1 MGKVRADSKLGLSL
15 RRHRKQRGMTQADLA
30 EKVKIGERT
39 VWLMEQGRGGIE
51 SFLAAVKDLGL
62 SLHYRNVAGKTL
74 PEILQTLRRRRGL
87 SQAKLAEMCGVT
99 KPTIGTLEREGKGRL
114 STLERVL
121 AVLGAG
127 AYLAERD
134 HKKSFYTTAGNS
146 SVGQSWETPSWL
158 LTVLYRVFRFDLDP
172 CSPRKKGLVKAK
184 IRFTADDDGLSFS
197 WHGTVFVNPP
207 YGRTIGNWIAKARSK
222 FDEGNAKRI
231 VLLIPARTDT
241 SYWHEHIEDQAK
253 VWFLRGRLKFSDGN
267 QSAPFP
273 SALVFYGA
281 SLEEIETLDRELRV
295 WRENMESQ

>member
-1 MGKVRADSKLGLSL
+1 
-15 RRHRKQRGMTQADLA
+15 
-30 EKVKIGERT
+30 
-39 VWLMEQGRGGIE
+39 
-51 SFLAAVKDLGL
+51 VKDLGL

-184 IRFTADDDGLSFS
+184 IRFTADDDGLSLS

-273 SALVFYGA
+273 SALVIDGA